1 MAVRI
6 ICQSTELA
14 VECLRAAQ
22 RIGLAAEPE
31 VHERIWPAAEGALQK
46 GDTGI
51 VSVEPPELDDLI
63 RVGATA
69 REHGRWGIVAVLDRS
84 EAARQVRD
92 VALDLGL
99 CAVDEVDPLAS
110 ALALVESGAEAPW
123 SASTRTLCREDRAR
137 LAPALGQGTRSAGH
151 VLRDASGLL
160 RFAEHPEATGT
171 LVGSARDLALAIAGL
186 RGADRQSV
194 LIESIVDDLDERAVL
209 DVLFGPRRAL
219 SDPASKMAL
228 VPYGLPVPVEE
239 LCASASRAAAEATRI
254 GYPVRI
260 ALASPDLRV
269 WDHPDLSVDMVDNA
283 ARVRDTFRQLMTVA
297 QARLGGNPA
306 GQLAG
311 TEARAAERI
320 LGVMVTATSE
330 AAALLG
336 VRAWPVAGGRV
347 AMRIGFADAHG
358 AAAGDET
365 LAVLPAPVAGIER
378 ALRRLRGAE
387 LLLRGTH
394 AQRRTHLDA
403 VSDVLLRLSAFV
415 NDRRGAVDSV
425 ELRPL
430 ALLLDG
436 SVEIREACVAVSD
449 AFERSLATPA
459 AG

>member
-14 VECLRAAQ
+14 VECLRSAE

-31 VHERIWPAAEGALQK
+31 VQERIWPAAEAALRR
-46 GDTGI
+46 GHTGI
-51 VSVEPPELDDLI
+51 ACVEPPDLDDLI
-63 RVGATA
+63 RLGTTA
-69 REHGRWGIVAVLDRS
+69 REHARWAVLAVLDRG

-99 CAVDEVDPLAS
+99 CAVDDADPLAS
-110 ALALVESGAEAPW
+110 ALALAECGADAPW
-123 SASTRTLCREDRAR
+123 SASARTLCREDRAR
-137 LAPALGQGTRSAGH
+137 LAPALSQGGRASGH
-151 VLRDASGLL
+151 LLRDASGLL
-160 RFAEHPEATGT
+160 RFAEQADLPGRV
-171 LVGSARDLALAIAGL
+171 VGSARDLALALTAL
-186 RGADRQSV
+186 RGADRQTAR
-194 LIESIVDDLDERAVL
+194 IESSVEVDQRAVL
-209 DVLFGPRRAL
+209 EVLFGPRRAL
-219 SDPASKMAL
+219 SDPASKIAL
-228 VPYGLPVPVEE
+228 APYGLPVPVEE

-297 QARLGGNPA
+297 QTRVAGAGARSA
-306 GQLAG
+306 D
-311 TEARAAERI
+311 RI

-336 VRAWPVAGGRV
+336 VRAWPVTGNRV
-347 AMRIGFADAHG
+347 AMRIGFADPHG
-358 AAAGDET
+358 AVAGDQT
-365 LAVLPAPVAGIER
+365 LALLPSPVAGIER
-378 ALRRLRGAE
+378 VLRRLRGAE
-387 LLLRGTH
+387 LILRGTP
-394 AQRRTHLDA
+394 AQRRTHLEA
-403 VSDVLLRLSAFV
+403 VSDVLLRLSTFV
-415 NDRRGAVDSV
+415 NDRRAEVETV

-436 SVEIREACVAVSD
+436 SVEIREACVSVSD
-449 AFERSLATPA
+449 AFERSLAASAA

>member
-31 VHERIWPAAEGALQK
+31 VHERIWPAAEGALQT
-46 GDTGI
+46 GDTGV

-63 RVGATA
+63 RLGSTA

-137 LAPALGQGTRSAGH
+137 LAPSLGQRARSAGH
-151 VLRDASGLL
+151 VLRDATGLL
-160 RFAEHPEATGT
+160 RFAEHPDATGT
-171 LVGSARDLALAIAGL
+171 LVGSARDLAVAIAGL

-194 LIESIVDDLDERAVL
+194 LIESTVDELDERAVL

-297 QARLGGNPA
+297 QARLGG
-306 GQLAG
+306 

-320 LGVMVTATSE
+320 LGVMVTATSD
-330 AAALLG
+330 AAATLAR
-336 VRAWPVAGGRV
+336 RAGPVAGGRV
-347 AMRIGFADAHG
+347 AMRIGFADPHG

-378 ALRRLRGAE
+378 VLRRLRGAE

-415 NDRRGAVDSV
+415 NDRRSAVDSV

-449 AFERSLATPA
+449 AFERSLSPPA
-459 AG
+459 AAG